1 MGGAFGLFGVL
12 RVMGLG
18 GGFFFGVTVGGV
30 FLVVVPAAGLL
41 SSSSVEPVVL
51 VEVGLVAFVGGGL
64 MVTRSGVGGGLGWIS
79 RLATALLVMLRG
91 VVVSSSVGKTVAV
104 SNLVGAKDILVCRL
118 AFGSVSLAE
127 ATLVCFI
134 FSPWRGEE
142 CLPLVPLRF
151 DFPPMVDVLVA
162 SVLKG
167 A

>member
-1 MGGAFGLFGVL
+1 MGGAFGSFGVL
-12 RVMGLG
+12 RVVGLG

-30 FLVVVPAAGLL
+30 FLVVATAAGFL
-41 SSSSVEPVVL
+41 SSLSVEPVVS
-51 VEVGLVAFVGGGL
+51 VEVGLVVFVGGGL
-64 MVTRSGVGGGLGWIS
+64 MVTRSGVGGGLGWMS
-79 RLATALLVMLRG
+79 RLATALSVMLGG
-91 VVVSSSVGKTVAV
+91 VVVALAGGKTVAV
-104 SNLVGAKDILVCRL
+104 SDLVGAKDILVCRL
-118 AFGSVSLAE
+118 TFGSVSLAV

-162 SVLKG
+162 SVLEG